1 MYVCMYVCIH
11 NQKLN
16 CDKSDFGSC
25 AVWKMLIWSELR
37 ERERERERER
47 ICLIRKLV
55 VVYLFVVKLL
65 DWDFHVLVRSWQLCD
80 CDKNSIRIRGG
91 VLVRWV

>member
-1 MYVCMYVCIH
+1 MNLTISLFIYEFFLGNIRLGMLIHYRNCRKLYIYIYMYVCMYVCIH

-37 ERERERERER
+37 EREREREN
-47 ICLIRKLV
+47 LP
-55 VVYLFVVKLL
+55 Y
-65 DWDFHVLVRSWQLCD
+65 
-80 CDKNSIRIRGG
+80 
-91 VLVRWV
+91 